1 MLQETQHYRM
11 ILLGDINLD
20 QMLQENVYAFQ
31 QLCEYFKFN
40 QRFKYS
46 IHILRGIL
54 DLAFDQKR
62 TETVQWM
69 PSPFSDHFVI
79 IIEV

>member
-1 MLQETQHYRM
+1 MLQETQHYRT

-54 DLAFDQKR
+54 DLVFDKKGQKL
-62 TETVQWM
+62 
-69 PSPFSDHFVI
+69 FSGCHHLLAI
-79 IIEV
+79 TL